1 MALLCYL
8 PFEFENSLVV
18 LTGRR
23 VALQSV
29 NKFAGLLYYKENTE
43 SLSRVT
49 LSKTVDC
56 IAFR

>member
-1 MALLCYL
+1 M
-8 PFEFENSLVV
+8 V
-18 LTGRR
+18 LAGRR

-29 NKFAGLLYYKENTE
+29 NKFAALLYNKENTE

-56 IAFR
+56 IALSLCFEPK